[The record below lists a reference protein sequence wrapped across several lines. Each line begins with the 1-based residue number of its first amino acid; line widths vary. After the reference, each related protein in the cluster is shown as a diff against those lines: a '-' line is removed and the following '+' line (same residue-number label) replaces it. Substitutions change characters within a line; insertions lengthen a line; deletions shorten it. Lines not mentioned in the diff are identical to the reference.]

1 MDFLFSF
8 FFSIQ
13 IPVKDELDMGL
24 DETMQVSELPVPVSS
39 IKEEDDKI
47 DVTTVHELPIRVYSV
62 S

>member
-1 MDFLFSF
+1 M
-8 FFSIQ
+8 
-13 IPVKDELDMGL
+13 KDELDMGL